1 MAANSDVSSVV
12 RPEFPPGL
20 APKMLEMK
28 KALDKLQTSLNPLLQ
43 KPHHEILAKVSCEI
57 FT

>member
-20 APKMLEMK
+20 APKMLEM
-28 KALDKLQTSLNPLLQ
+28 NPN
-43 KPHHEILAKVSCEI
+43 
-57 FT
+57 F